1 MAISAGVDL
10 NDVALL
16 IIYGCD
22 LDWLELLLNV
32 AVQRALSDHLR
43 SKLFFKL
50 INIEIHLEQAG
61 VRRADDVAEL
71 LKAVV
76 GDVGA
81 ALDRQVSQLRV
92 LVQLSR
98 ELHQPIVREQILVQ
112 HNGPEIGV
120 RAKVEREHA
129 QAVVMDARPCEVHR
143 PNVVVSDQLEGG
155 LNQALWLLLEVEARV
170 VFWVVLDQ
178 G

>member
-1 MAISAGVDL
+1 M
-10 NDVALL
+10 
-16 IIYGCD
+16 
-22 LDWLELLLNV
+22 
-32 AVQRALSDHLR
+32 
-43 SKLFFKL
+43 
-50 INIEIHLEQAG
+50 
-61 VRRADDVAEL
+61 
-71 LKAVV
+71 
-76 GDVGA
+76 
-81 ALDRQVSQLRV
+81 SQLRV

-98 ELHQPIVREQILVQ
+98 ELHQSIVREQILVQ

-129 QAVVMDARPCEVHR
+129 QAVIMDARPCEVHR
-143 PNVVVSDQLEGG
+143 PNVVVSDQLKGG